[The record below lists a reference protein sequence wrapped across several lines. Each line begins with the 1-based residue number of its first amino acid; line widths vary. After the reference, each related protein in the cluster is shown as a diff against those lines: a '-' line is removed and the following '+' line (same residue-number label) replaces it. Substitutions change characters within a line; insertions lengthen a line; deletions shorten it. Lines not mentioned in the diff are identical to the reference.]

1 MDYEFWFEGNKP
13 AARLD
18 EEHSLIG
25 NWLTDEIG
33 DDLKHLRALIT
44 TAELLQ
50 SGGLRDYRWQ
60 GKETILQMTQ
70 HEVDISS
77 NALMF
82 DEDLDLEDES
92 LTLHDYDLTAGC
104 GLEDFIELMQAW
116 KEFIAS

>member
-1 MDYEFWFEGNKP
+1 
-13 AARLD
+13 
-18 EEHSLIG
+18 
-25 NWLTDEIG
+25 
-33 DDLKHLRALIT
+33 
-44 TAELLQ
+44 
-50 SGGLRDYRWQ
+50 
-60 GKETILQMTQ
+60 MTQ

>member
-13 AARLD
+13 VARLD
-18 EEHSLIG
+18 EEHSLLSH
-25 NWLTDEIG
+25 WLTDEIG

-60 GKETILQMTQ
+60 GKETILKMTQ
-70 HEVDISS
+70 HEVDLAS
-77 NALMF
+77 NTLLY
-82 DEDLDLEDES
+82 DEDLDLEED
-92 LTLHDYDLTAGC
+92 LILHDYDLTTGC
-104 GLEDFIELMQAW
+104 GLEDFIELLQAW